1 MRDLQIRQA
10 KAGPKLRKMADG
22 GGLFLLIY
30 PSGRKA
36 WAYSYMLRRKQKVEY
51 FGNWPKVSLADARA
65 MLAEAKERVKQ
76 ERWAGP
82 DAPAAAPAP
91 TFEEVAKEW
100 LAAQAVAWTP
110 AHLLR
115 VQSRFVDDVFPEFGA
130 TPVAKVTAP
139 QILAALR
146 KIEDRGALDVAKRV
160 RQSIGAVMR
169 YAIATGRAER
179 DPAADLRNALKPSPR
194 VKHLAALKAGEIG
207 DFMAALRLYDGEAQT
222 ALAIELV
229 MHTFVRTGEIRFGK
243 WSEIDGDLWRIP
255 AERMKMHR
263 DHIVPL
269 TPQSL
274 AILGRLKML
283 AGDSEWIVPGEGGKP
298 ISENTMLFALY
309 RMGYHKRA
317 TIHGMRGLA
326 STCLNESGLWSPDA
340 IERQL
345 AHVPG
350 DSVRAAYNAAQHL
363 PERKR
368 MMQWWSDY
376 LENAE
381 GAAKKQRKPRNL
393 KKLLG

>member
-1 MRDLQIRQA
+1 MLRDLQIRQA
-10 KAGPKLRKMADG
+10 KPGPKVKKMGDG
-22 GGLFLLIY
+22 HGLALWIY
-30 PSGRKA
+30 PSGRKT
-36 WAYSYMLRRKQKVEY
+36 WAYSYTLNKKQKTQY
-51 FGNWPKVSLADARA
+51 FGDWPGVTLADARA
-65 MLAEAKERVKQ
+65 RLAEAKAAIKTAKYE
-76 ERWAGP
+76 
-82 DAPAAAPAP
+82 APPPAP
-91 TFEEVAKEW
+91 SDSFEQVTREW

-110 AHLLR
+110 AHLVR
-115 VQSRFVDDVFPEFGA
+115 VQSRFVDDVFPEFGK
-130 TPVAKVTAP
+130 TPVDKVTAP

-146 KIEDRGALDVAKRV
+146 KIEDRGALDIAKRV
-160 RQSIGAVMR
+160 RQSVGAVMR

-179 DPAADLRNALKPSPR
+179 DVAADLRNALKPSPR

-207 DFMAALRLYDGEAQT
+207 DFMAALRQYDGEPQT

-229 MHTFVRTGEIRFGK
+229 MHTFVRTGEIRFAR
-243 WSEIDGDLWRIP
+243 WAEIDGDLWRIP
-255 AERMKMHR
+255 ADRMKMHR

-274 AILGRLKML
+274 AILGRLKMM
-283 AGDSEWIVPGEGGKP
+283 AAESDWIVPGDGGKP

-309 RMGYHKRA
+309 RLGYHKRA
-317 TIHGMRGLA
+317 TIHGFRGLA

-376 LENAE
+376 LQKAE
-381 GAAKKQRKPRNL
+381 GAAKKQRTRRDL